1 MDFYTHVH
9 SYGNNLLVRGYADG
23 LPVKKKVPFEPTM
36 YVPSKEPTGWTTIEG
51 HHVKPVRPGS
61 IKDTKDFMSKF
72 EDVSNFKVYGNNNL
86 IYQFISDTWT
96 KDIRY
101 DKDVMRIIGL
111 DIETTVENGFPS
123 IEHTTEE
130 ILLITI
136 QDLRTKKI
144 TTYGT
149 RPFDNKDPDALY
161 FQFKSEE
168 HMLMRFLN
176 DLRELGPDIIT
187 GWNVNF
193 FDIPYIIRR
202 ATLVLG
208 TEWTAAIS
216 PWKLVKERRTFVKG
230 NEEIQY
236 DIAGVSILD
245 YLDLYKKFT
254 YGMQESYKLDHIAFV
269 ELEERKLVNPTN
281 SFKEFYT
288 DHWDTFVKYNI
299 HDVRLVTK
307 LEEKMR
313 LIELACVMAYYG
325 KVNYEDVFSQG
336 RMWDTMI
343 YNKLKS
349 QNIALPPRPRS
360 SQSDGIEGGYVK
372 APLIGYHRWVVSF
385 DLNSLYPHLIMQYN
399 MSPETLVQSYV
410 VGATVEKCLDRLIM
424 TDKVHEL
431 NYAMSANGWCY
442 RKDKRGFLPEL
453 MQEMYDNRKRFK
465 KEMLAAQ
472 QKYEDA
478 KKAGDTKTA
487 NEMDKEVSRLN
498 NLQMA
503 MKISLNSAYGSL
515 ANQYFRWFDN
525 RIAEGITMSGQLSIR
540 WIAKTFNEFFNK
552 LLKTEDFDYVIA
564 IDTDSCY
571 LNFDPLVE
579 KVFGDNYDTKK
590 VVAYIDKVC
599 EDKIQGVIDAS
610 YQELATYMNAYE
622 QKMVMKRE
630 SIADKGIFVAK
641 KRYVLNV
648 HNSEGVDFAK
658 PKMKIMGLEVVKSST
673 PHVIREKL
681 KESIE
686 VILAGD
692 KKVLH
697 KFVADYR
704 EEFMAMPVEDIAFP
718 RGVNGINEYADSA
731 NIYAKAT
738 PMHVRG
744 ALLFN
749 NRLKQLKLTDK
760 HQPIKDG
767 DKIKFVYL
775 KEPNP
780 INENVIAFNGELPKE
795 FDLNDYI
802 DYNKQYEKVFIDPLT
817 TILEAINWTVEEQS
831 SLEDF
836 FS

>member
-1 MDFYTHVH
+1 MFYTSVYP
-9 SYGNNLLVRGYADG
+9 YGNNLLVKGYADG
-23 LPVKKKVPFEPTM
+23 VPFKKKVPFEPTM

-51 HHVKPVRPGS
+51 HHVQPVKPGS
-61 IKDTKDFMSKF
+61 IKDTKDFMQKF
-72 EDVSNFKVYGNNNL
+72 EDVSNFKVYGNTN
-86 IYQFISDTWT
+86 YAFQFISDTWT
-96 KDIRY
+96 KEVKY
-101 DKDVMRIIGL
+101 DKDLIKIIGL

-136 QDLRTKKI
+136 QDNRTKKI

-149 RPFDNKDPDALY
+149 RPYENDDKNVLY
-161 FQFKSEE
+161 FQFKSEDL
-168 HMLMRFLN
+168 MLMRFLN
-176 DLRELGPDIIT
+176 DIREMSPDVIT

-193 FDIPYIIRR
+193 FDMPYIIRR
-202 ATLVLG
+202 ATLLLG
-208 TEWTAAIS
+208 SEWTAAIS

-236 DIAGVSILD
+236 DIAGIAILD

-269 ELEERKLVNPTN
+269 ELNERKLVNPTD
-281 SFKEFYT
+281 SFKDFYT
-288 DHWDTFVKYNI
+288 SHWQTFVKYNI
-299 HDVRLVTK
+299 HDVRLVDM
-307 LEEKMR
+307 LEDKMR
-313 LIELACVMAYYG
+313 LIELAIVMAYYG

-349 QNIALPPRPRS
+349 QKIALPPRPRHS
-360 SQSDGIEGGYVK
+360 NSDGIEGGYVK
-372 APLIGYHRWVVSF
+372 APLIGFHRWVVSF

-399 MSPETLVQSYV
+399 MSPETLVQNYV
-410 VGATVEKCLDRLIM
+410 VGATVDKLLDRQIL
-424 TDKVHEL
+424 TDKVHEQGF
-431 NYAMSANGWCY
+431 AMSANGWCY

-453 MQEMYDNRKRFK
+453 MQEMYDNRKKFK
-465 KEMLAAQ
+465 KEMLAVEQ
-472 QKYEDA
+472 QYEQA
-478 KKAGDTKTA
+478 KTAGDKA
-487 NEMDKEVSRLN
+487 KAHELNKEVSRLN

-540 WIAKTFNEFFNK
+540 WIAKTFNEYFNN
-552 LLKTEDFDYVIA
+552 LLKTEDVDYVIA

-571 LNFDPLVE
+571 LNFDPLVQ
-579 KVFGDNYDTKK
+579 KVFGSEYDTDK
-590 VVAYIDKVC
+590 VVKFIDTIC
-599 EDKIQGVIDAS
+599 EDKIQSVIDNS
-610 YQELATYMNAYE
+610 YQELATYLNAYE

-630 SIADKGIFVAK
+630 SIADKGIWTAK

-648 HNSEGVDFAK
+648 HNSEGVQYAK

-673 PHVIREKL
+673 PHVVREKL
-681 KESIE
+681 KEGLR
-686 VILAGD
+686 VILDGD

-704 EEFMAMPVEDIAFP
+704 EHFMTLPIEDIAFP
-718 RGVNGINEYADSA
+718 RGMNGLNEYADPTS
-731 NIYAKAT
+731 IYKKAT
-738 PMHVRG
+738 PIHVRG
-744 ALLFN
+744 ALMYN
-749 NRLKQLKLTDK
+749 HRLKELKLTDK
-760 HQPIKDG
+760 YQPIRDG
-767 DKIKFVYL
+767 EKVKFIYL

-780 INENVIAFNGELPKE
+780 LNENVISFNGTIPKE
-795 FDLNDYI
+795 LDLNDYI
-802 DYNKQYEKVFIDPLT
+802 DYNKQYEKVFLDAISTVLT
-817 TILEAINWTVEEQS
+817 AINWTAEEQS